1 MLGNSVTPQGVGR
14 AASCSDGH
22 SPRPFSSTAVEQN
35 SVAPCGVRAS
45 SALPRGGLTSVGEQ
59 GTCASSMCAQ
69 PASHALSSA
78 CAAEPRECP
87 GEALS
92 GAFSGL
98 SGSKD
103 VRVSSFRGQK
113 HSSVITGRVGPSSA
127 PRISQTVLTSAPSA
141 CAAAPVAILSEVT
154 VRSDDQVQPACQRD
168 PAELNYL
175 RQEGASSLR
184 ECDRMDQQLRE
195 ALVHAASMSLTWT
208 GRGAGR
214 RPVYLAACVGQG
226 YARPLSGEAPACL
239 PCAEAGTLPPVGRIV
254 HARAFGHWRPA
265 MVVLC
270 GPEPRTVLVRWWHD
284 SRLCV
289 LTVADLV
296 VTPDGLQYE
305 QEVGPDP
312 AMEGPPLTLGQAAYA
327 RFDGKWYPGIIRRL
341 LPDARGV
348 QIMWTADFSKSNV
361 PLLDV
366 RTVPAWMLDPA
377 TLDRPELRE
386 WLAEITGRWPP
397 WEQVASVGEPSPT
410 IPEEDGSA
418 TTKTT

>member
-1 MLGNSVTPQGVGR
+1 MLGSFVTPQGVGR

-92 GAFSGL
+92 GALGGL
-98 SGSKD
+98 FNSKD
-103 VRVSSFRGQK
+103 VRVSSFLGQK
-113 HSSVITGRVGPSSA
+113 HRSVITGRVGPSST
-127 PRISQTVLTSAPSA
+127 PGVSQAVLASAQSA
-141 CAAAPVAILSEVT
+141 S
-154 VRSDDQVQPACQRD
+154 
-168 PAELNYL
+168 
-175 RQEGASSLR
+175 
-184 ECDRMDQQLRE
+184 CDRMDLQLRE
-195 ALVHAASMSLTWT
+195 ARVHAASMSLTWT
-208 GRGAGR
+208 GRGAGW
-214 RPVYLAACVGQG
+214 RPVYLAACLGQG

-239 PCAEAGTLPPVGRIV
+239 PCAEAGTLPPVGRVV

-265 MVVLC
+265 MVVLR

-289 LTVADLV
+289 LAAADLV

-312 AMEGPPLTLGQAAYA
+312 AMGGPPLTLGQAAYA
-327 RFDGKWYPGIIRRL
+327 RFDDKWYPGIIRRL

-348 QIMWTADFSKSNV
+348 QILWTADFSKSNV